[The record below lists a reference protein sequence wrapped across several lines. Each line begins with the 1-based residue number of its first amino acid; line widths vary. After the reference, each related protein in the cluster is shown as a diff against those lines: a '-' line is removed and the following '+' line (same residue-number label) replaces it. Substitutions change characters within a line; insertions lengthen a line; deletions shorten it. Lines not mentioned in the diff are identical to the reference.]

1 MTLVSQVARTPA
13 AYHSQSGRQCAASLV
28 LHPGMGQ
35 LGLTLCLLILMLMV
49 PLLTMK
55 TALLRLSDKKEI
67 TAKDAALRGEKRAFC
82 PKCRETVN
90 LHIKK
95 SPRGVT
101 HFEHQSGAR
110 KGRPCP
116 RHYHYKA
123 A

>member
-1 MTLVSQVARTPA
+1 
-13 AYHSQSGRQCAASLV
+13 
-28 LHPGMGQ
+28 
-35 LGLTLCLLILMLMV
+35 
-49 PLLTMK
+49 MK

-67 TAKDAALRGEKRAFC
+67 TAEDAALRNEKRAFC

-116 RHYHYKA
+116 RHYHYRA